1 MAQITKEE
9 FYESLEEATHK
20 LYIKSLDYTEFGNEV
35 SLKHL
40 KGIGEYADLLFNM
53 SVRNDE
59 SLAIYPLTPE
69 GEEKLKRDMIDYPI
83 HDIYNFIYK
92 KEMFNLMLIIHD

>member
-1 MAQITKEE
+1 MSREE

-20 LYIKSLDYTEFGNEV
+20 LYIKSLDYTEFGNEIV
-35 SLKHL
+35 NFKHL
-40 KGIGEYADLLFNM
+40 EGIDKHLDLLFNM

-69 GEEKLKRDMIDYPI
+69 GEEELKRDMNDYPI
-83 HDIYNFIYK
+83 HTIYNFIYK
-92 KEMFNLMLIIHD
+92 KEMFNLMLIYHD